1 MKILQLDLKAFGPFT
16 GKTLHLSDG
25 NNGLHM
31 VYGPNEA
38 GKSAALRALTAFLY
52 GIHPKTPDN
61 FLHDYNSLQIGARL
75 QKSDGTQ
82 KYFTRRKGNK
92 NTLLDESGNIVGED
106 TIRDFLDGVPLDVFM
121 NMYGI
126 NADVL
131 VKGGLDLV
139 RGQGAMGTVL
149 FSAASGV
156 PEVREILASIEA
168 RAEELFK
175 SRGTTQEIN
184 RLIKDFEELKKKRK
198 ECSLSV
204 KDWEEIEESLQGMV
218 REKEAIFEKVKEKNI
233 TLNRIGRLL
242 EVYKDA
248 GELKEIRTELD
259 VMGKVIILPEDF
271 TARRVRA
278 EEKLSDAR
286 EALLK
291 DTHSLEGVSGEILT
305 LNVPSEILKQKNRIT
320 NLFQESGNYKQAN
333 EQLPRLQGNVL
344 EIERAIR
351 RILRELKLPEDSNNF
366 AQYCLSVPDRTRIEE
381 LCTEHTMLTTTME
394 HLKKDF
400 EKTERVLDEFRE
412 KLQNAPN
419 PCDLGDLAI
428 VLNEYRQSGI
438 NERQLKELKAK
449 FGSLEA
455 SSADGI
461 KRLKLND
468 TDREHFLS
476 LPIPGKQTVKRFAK
490 DGQAIEQQLSD
501 ARRQSEDERASLVSI
516 QDDIK
521 ILQVQGAVPTEEDL
535 MQSRG
540 HRDTLWGTI
549 RAAWMGGHTIQEQ
562 EWKAYDV
569 EAISPGDAFEHTMHT
584 ADEISDRLRRESD
597 RVAQLAQFLTR
608 KERCVEKLKELS
620 FSEEAL
626 SKEKLSLGGKWGEL
640 WQATGITPDS
650 PEEILEWLDLYDATL
665 KFCQEWKQTSSDLTQ
680 ITREIEG
687 FRKRLSDLILKTGE
701 DTKEDTLSTMCTKA
715 DALIKLQGERTLIRK
730 QLEERLRESEK
741 LSITQKKDI
750 KEGEKHLSAWK
761 VNWTKA
767 VTIINLDADAT
778 PEQALA
784 VLRKFDEIAA
794 NVRDL
799 EEKSSRIKAIESD
812 GKRFETNVAALCDD
826 LGCIVEGKRYAYLIE
841 QLNQELTEGLKSQE
855 RLKALERNKT
865 DLEKSIEKHR
875 STIKKNEADLQGL
888 LKEAGCD
895 KALEL
900 PERESLSR
908 AYLKINERAGELKR
922 TISRSAGGV
931 ELDVFLAE
939 IENVDVDMLPQEIAV
954 LENDLKELEN
964 QRSDLDQ
971 EIGRVGKEQESMAGG
986 SKASEV
992 AEDIELVLAKMRDAT
1007 QEYVR
1012 LTLTASQ
1019 MRDAL
1024 ESYRKENQGPVLTRA
1039 GDFFKRITLGR
1050 FEGLTTDY
1058 DGDDQPVLVGLR
1070 SGKNIP
1076 IEAMSD
1082 GTCDQLYLALRL
1094 ASLEQ
1099 QLRQREPLPLI
1110 LDDVL
1115 VNFDDI
1121 RAKQTLQIL
1130 AELSTKT
1137 QVILFT
1143 HHRHLFELAQHSLN
1157 SDVLYTQEL

>member
-25 NNGLHM
+25 NNGVHI

-106 TIRDFLDGVPLDVFM
+106 KIRDFLDGVPLDVFM

-156 PEVREILASIEA
+156 PEVREILASLEA

-175 SRGTTQEIN
+175 SRGSTQEIN
-184 RLIKDFEELKKKRK
+184 LLIKDLEELKKKRK
-198 ECSLSV
+198 EYSLSV
-204 KDWEEIEESLQGMV
+204 KDWEEIEERLQRMV
-218 REKEAIFEKVKEKNI
+218 TEKEAIFQKVKEKNM
-233 TLNRIGRLL
+233 TLNHRRRLL
-242 EVYKDA
+242 EAYKDA

-271 TARRVRA
+271 TTRRARA

-291 DTHSLEGVSGEILT
+291 DTHSLEGVSGEILA

-320 NLFQESGNYKQAN
+320 NLFQASGNYKQAN

-344 EIERAIR
+344 EIERTIR
-351 RILRELKLPEDSNNF
+351 RILRELKLPEDSNDF
-366 AQYCLSVPDRTRIEE
+366 TQYCLSVPDRARIEE
-381 LCTEHTMLTTTME
+381 LCTEHTMLTTTMG

-400 EKTERVLDEFRE
+400 EKTERVIDEFRE

-449 FGSLEA
+449 VGSLEG

-461 KRLKLND
+461 KRLGLND
-468 TDREHFLS
+468 TDRESFLS

-490 DGQAIEQQLSD
+490 DAQAIEQQLSD
-501 ARRQSEDERASLVSI
+501 VRRQCDDERASLLSI

-521 ILQVQGAVPTEEDL
+521 ILQVQGTVPTEEDL

-540 HRDTLWGTI
+540 HRDTLWGII
-549 RAAWMGGHTIQEQ
+549 RAAWMGAHTIQEQ
-562 EWKAYDV
+562 EWKEYD
-569 EAISPGDAFEHTMHT
+569 EATNPGDAFEHTMHT

-597 RVAQLAQFLTR
+597 RVAQLAQFLTG

-626 SKEKLSLGGKWGEL
+626 SKEEISLGGKWGEL
-640 WQATGITPDS
+640 WHATGITPAR
-650 PEEILEWLDLYDATL
+650 PEEMLEWLDLYDATL
-665 KFCQEWKQTSSDLTQ
+665 RFCQEWKQESSDLEQ
-680 ITREIEG
+680 LTREIG
-687 FRKRLSDLILKTGE
+687 GVRKRLSGLILETGE

-715 DALIKLQGERTLIRK
+715 DALIKLQGERTHIRK

-741 LSITQKKDI
+741 LSTTQKKDI
-750 KEGEKHLSAWK
+750 KEGDKHLSAWK

-784 VLRKFDEIAA
+784 VLRKFDEIAT

-799 EEKSSRIKAIESD
+799 EEKSSRVRAIESD
-812 GKRFETNVAALCDD
+812 GNRFERNVAALCDD
-826 LGCIVEGKRYAYLIE
+826 LGRIAEGRGYTYVIE
-841 QLNQELTEGLKSQE
+841 QLNQELTEGLKSRE

-875 STIKKNEADLQGL
+875 STIKENEADLQGL

-964 QRSDLDQ
+964 SRSDLDQ
-971 EIGRVGKEQESMAGG
+971 KIGRVGKERDSMAGG

-992 AEDIELVLAKMRDAT
+992 AEDIELVLAKIRDAT

-1012 LTLTASQ
+1012 LTLTASH
-1019 MRDAL
+1019 MRGAL

-1039 GDFFKRITLGR
+1039 GDFFKKITLGR

-1121 RAKQTLQIL
+1121 RAKQTFQIL

-1143 HHRHLFELAQHSLN
+1143 HHRHLFELAQHSLS